1 MNAPHDNSLSNA
13 GQCDALLDAPP
24 AAAGN
29 DAQAQ
34 LAGKLQPLA
43 DSGRLDNLVD
53 LLALA
58 SDLVDLLDAPM
69 VEKLGALSEQATGA
83 AWTLSNAW
91 RAAQAQ
97 GLQEARPPGP
107 GRTVPALPR
116 RGHAARAGAGAA
128 DAARPGPSGG
138 RSTAGLRLFLM
149 PLAGPPARAP
159 LSKTKPRKRLPAGLL
174 GCAPGMGEATGFTAT
189 CA

>member
-13 GQCDALLDAPP
+13 GQGDALLDAPP

-29 DAQAQ
+29 DALAQ

-97 GLQEARPPGP
+97 GLQEARPPP
-107 GRTVPALPR
+107 GLGGLFLLSRDEDTR
-116 RGHAARAGAGAA
+116 RGLALVLRTLQGLGRQVGDQRRDYA
-128 DAARPGPSGG
+128 PS
-138 RSTAGLRLFLM
+138 
-149 PLAGPPARAP
+149 
-159 LSKTKPRKRLPAGLL
+159 
-174 GCAPGMGEATGFTAT
+174 
-189 CA
+189 

>member
-1 MNAPHDNSLSNA
+1 MNAPHDNSLPAA
-13 GQCDALLDAPP
+13 GQSAAVFDTPP
-24 AAAGN
+24 AAGGN
-29 DAQAQ
+29 DALAQ
-34 LAGKLQPLA
+34 LADKLQPLA
-43 DSGRLDNLVD
+43 DSGRLDNIVD

-97 GLQEARPPGP
+97 GLQEARPRAWADCSSSRAT
-107 GRTVPALPR
+107 RTR
-116 RGHAARAGAGAA
+116 GAGWRWCCGRCKAWA
-128 DAARPGPSGG
+128 VRWAINGGTTPLPDAAGG
-138 RSTAGLRLFLM
+138 RPRG
-149 PLAGPPARAP
+149 PL
-159 LSKTKPRKRLPAGLL
+159 LSKTKPRKRLPAGLW
-174 GCAPGMGEATGFTAT
+174 GCAPGMGDATGLTAT

>member
-1 MNAPHDNSLSNA
+1 MNAPHDNSLSNT

-29 DAQAQ
+29 DALAQ

-97 GLQEARPPGP
+97 GLQEARPRAWADCSSSRATRTRGAGWRWCC
-107 GRTVPALPR
+107 GRCKAWAVRWAINGGTTPLPDAV
-116 RGHAARAGAGAA
+116 GGAARAAPAAQNKAPQALACGA
-128 DAARPGPSGG
+128 
-138 RSTAGLRLFLM
+138 
-149 PLAGPPARAP
+149 
-159 LSKTKPRKRLPAGLL
+159 L
-174 GCAPGMGEATGFTAT
+174 GCAPGMGEATGLTAT

>member
-13 GQCDALLDAPP
+13 GQGDALLDAPP

-29 DAQAQ
+29 DALAQ

-69 VEKLGALSEQATGA
+69 VEKLGTLSEQATGA

-97 GLQEARPPGP
+97 GLQEARPPGL
-107 GRTVPALPR
+107 GGLFQLSRDEDTR
-116 RGHAARAGAGAA
+116 RGLALVLRTLQGLGRQLGDQRRDYA
-128 DAARPGPSGG
+128 PS
-138 RSTAGLRLFLM
+138 
-149 PLAGPPARAP
+149 
-159 LSKTKPRKRLPAGLL
+159 
-174 GCAPGMGEATGFTAT
+174 
-189 CA
+189 